1 MKSKQQVFFLT
12 KLDLIKMMSVVEEKV
27 PLEYIL
33 MGSFEH
39 KTIRREISI
48 SNFEDLGYTYYS
60 NWMSLDNRYMVIPL
74 VESFNR
80 QVGNRGFTSA
90 RAAHDVALIREL
102 VRRGIDVSA
111 VYDGKGISFAKRV
124 VLNNNK
130 LEIAG

>member
-1 MKSKQQVFFLT
+1 
-12 KLDLIKMMSVVEEKV
+12 MMSVVEEKV

-74 VESFNR
+74 VESFNS

-90 RAAHDVALIREL
+90 RAAHDVALIREFI
-102 VRRGIDVSA
+102 RRGIDVSA

-124 VLNNNK
+124 KLNNNK

>member
-1 MKSKQQVFFLT
+1 MNN
-12 KLDLIKMMSVVEEKV
+12 
-27 PLEYIL
+27 
-33 MGSFEH
+33 
-39 KTIRREISI
+39 SI
-48 SNFEDLGYTYYS
+48 FNDFVARFATASITS
-60 NWMSLDNRYMVIPL
+60 L

-111 VYDGKGISFAKRV
+111 VYDGNGISFTKRV
-124 VLNNNK
+124 KLNNNK